1 MSMLEAIWRW
11 ATLFLAEILNV
22 SASAAEAI
30 LRSQTRWVAQ
40 LRLMADNLSAAY
52 STGEAAGEV
61 TLKPKTGAVPF
72 DATAMRQV
80 LDSYAILNRTLRN
93 LKGRGLALDDTLL
106 NRMKREWNQDS
117 IIAFLR
123 SCDEQLKKTVEEALD
138 EAAKALGP
146 GVPNSDEIARLTPA
160 AHCKPVAAQLSRA
173 SGAQQASRRKRE
185 LTN

>member
-1 MSMLEAIWRW
+1 MLEAIWRW

-40 LRLMADNLSAAY
+40 LRLMANNLSAAY

-61 TLKPKTGAVPF
+61 ALKPKVGAVPF

-93 LKGRGLALDDTLL
+93 IKGRGLALDDTLL
-106 NRMKREWNQDS
+106 KRMKREWNQDS
-117 IIAFLR
+117 IIGYLR
-123 SCDEQLKKTVEEALD
+123 SCDEQLKKTVGEALD

-146 GVPNSDEIARLTPA
+146 EFSDSPEVFEVTPA
-160 AHCKPVAAQLSRA
+160 AVSKPVATQLKPTALQQRA
-173 SGAQQASRRKRE
+173 GRKRE